1 MPEAST
7 PGISAPAI
15 FADALSR
22 YQGALHAFLL
32 GFVHDG
38 EQARDLTQDVFC
50 DAWRA
55 VQRSASPFS
64 PADADDDEGRR
75 RWLFHTAYCRA
86 VSQLRRTKRIAWES
100 LDADDMLQRAPRM
113 PGRFEERVAEAHAL
127 QQALAELPP
136 EAVACV
142 LLSVVHGFTSSEI
155 AVIVGISHDA
165 AKKRLTRAKQLLRA
179 VYLAQNPGLQEE
191 R

>member
-1 MPEAST
+1 MREAPA
-7 PGISAPAI
+7 PGISAPAL
-15 FADALSR
+15 FDDSLNR
-22 YQGALHAFLL
+22 YQAAVYAFLL

-55 VQRSASPFS
+55 VQRSAPPFS

-75 RWLFHTAYCRA
+75 HWLFHTAYCRA
-86 VSQLRRTKRIAWES
+86 VSQLRRTHRITWES
-100 LDADDMLQRAPRM
+100 LDASGWLQRGSAAL
-113 PGRFEERVAEAHAL
+113 GRFEEQVAEAHAL

-142 LLSVVHGFTSSEI
+142 LLSVVHGFTTAQI
-155 AVIVGISHDA
+155 APIVGISHEA
-165 AKKRLTRAKQLLRA
+165 TKKRLARAKRLLRT
-179 VYLAQNPGLQEE
+179 VYLAQNPGLQED